1 MFRLYLFG
9 MKKTISSIFVAATVA
24 ATIIGAQ
31 SVKTNAEPVASP
43 VIDSD
48 YSPVYSPNIPKHM
61 TFCGKKV
68 DLDRNDMYERF
79 DRELT
84 SLIYSHGSTML
95 MLKRANKYFP
105 VMAPILKANG
115 VPLDVLY
122 LACIES
128 TLDPRAYSPAKAAGI
143 WQFLASTGKQYG
155 LEVNDEVDERY
166 NVEKATAAACRYLKK
181 AYEKYGDWP
190 TVMASYNAGMARISG
205 ELDKQISDNS
215 FDLYLNPETS
225 RYVFRVMAAKEL
237 LEDPTAY
244 GYKLEPGQLY
254 RRTDCKTVDVNTP
267 IADWAAWA
275 KSQGISYSQLKEENP
290 WIRSKSLTNK
300 AGKTYKVRI
309 PKKESLYR
317 SKQPVT
323 VYDKNWVK

>member
-1 MFRLYLFG
+1 
-9 MKKTISSIFVAATVA
+9 MKRIISSIIIASTVSA
-24 ATIIGAQ
+24 LFGIQ
-31 SVKTNAEPVASP
+31 SVRTSAEPIASSD
-43 VIDSD
+43 IDNE
-48 YSPVYSPNIPKHM
+48 YSPVFSPDIPKSI
-61 TFCGKKV
+61 TFCGKKI

-115 VPLDVLY
+115 VPIDVLY

-128 TLDPRAYSPAKAAGI
+128 TLDPRAYSPAKAAGL
-143 WQFLASTGKQYG
+143 WQFLATTGKQYG
-155 LEVNDEVDERY
+155 LEVTDEVDERY
-166 NVEKATAAACRYLKK
+166 NIEKATAAACRYLKK

-190 TVMASYNAGMARISG
+190 TVMASYNAGMARIST

-225 RYVFRVMAAKEL
+225 RYVFRIMAAKAL

-244 GYKLEPGQLY
+244 GYKLEPEQLY
-254 RRTDCKTVDVNTP
+254 RKTDCKTVEVNTP
-267 IADWAAWA
+267 IEDWAAWA
-275 KSQGISYSQLKEENP
+275 QSQGISYAQLKEENP
-290 WIRSKSLTNK
+290 WIRSRSLTNK
-300 AGKTYKVRI
+300 TGKTYKVKI
-309 PKKESLYR
+309 PKQESLYR